1 MLLPDLQRVWN
12 VPQGEFTSVNK
23 MPRTKTPE
31 VVQTCTPDAELPADV
46 LGVEVEGDVGSVCGC
61 ELVPVAGDPGA
72 DVAWV
77 GAEVEGF
84 AAPDDS
90 NGVVGT
96 GTSEDVG
103 DSGVLQL

>member
-1 MLLPDLQRVWN
+1 
-12 VPQGEFTSVNK
+12 

-72 DVAWV
+72 DVA
-77 GAEVEGF
+77 
-84 AAPDDS
+84 
-90 NGVVGT
+90 
-96 GTSEDVG
+96 
-103 DSGVLQL
+103 